1 MNKIQLNEIQIRN
14 LFRDNFLKLTIND
27 AIEIHKDELI
37 LCSYGKITKPQN
49 IIITF
54 EDEFIHESASASYIR
69 ELICEYLNL
78 NTYAVILVEETHE
91 EFRYKIRFAPNKEWE
106 LVVYEYKNV
115 ILNTQDLFDEYQK
128 DIYHYQPQIGLYRR
142 LLNSIY
148 YFRWLDEI

>member
-1 MNKIQLNEIQIRN
+1 MHKIQLNEIQIRN
-14 LFRDNFLKLTIND
+14 LFKDNFLELTAND
-27 AIEIHKDELI
+27 AIEVHKDELI
-37 LCSYGKITKPQN
+37 FCSYGKISTPCK
-49 IIITF
+49 ITITF
-54 EDEFIHESASASYIR
+54 EDFLTNESASASYIR

-115 ILNTQDLFDEYQK
+115 ILNTQELFAEYQK
-128 DIYHYQPQIGLYRR
+128 DIYHYLPQIGLYRR
-142 LLNSIY
+142 LLDSIY